1 MMGFGFLE
9 VKDKGVDL
17 FFDIWD
23 FDLFFFYVYILEM

>member
-17 FFDIWD
+17 FFDIWSL
-23 FDLFFFYVYILEM
+23 DLFFFYVYILEL